1 MKSPFY
7 FLIAILVVLLDQITK
22 FLARSLIGPFETIK
36 VFPFLHLVS
45 VRNEGAAFGLFKGF
59 GNIPFILISLIAVIV
74 VIVLLIRGKED
85 RFGLALILGGAIGN
99 MIDRITMGSVTDFV
113 DVFAGRLHWP
123 AFNVADSALTI
134 GLVVMVVSSFFHLK
148 QQEKG

>member
-45 VRNEGAAFGLFKGF
+45 VRNEGAACGLFKGF

-99 MIDRITMGSVTDFV
+99 MIDRITLGSVTDFV

>member
-1 MKSPFY
+1 MKSHLY

-22 FLARSLIGPFETIK
+22 LLARSFIGPFDTIK
-36 VFPFLHLVS
+36 VSPFLHLVS

-59 GNIPFILISLIAVIV
+59 GNIPFIAISLIAAMV
-74 VIVLLIRGKED
+74 VIVLLVRGKEE

-113 DVFAGRLHWP
+113 DVFVGRFHWP
-123 AFNVADSALTI
+123 AFNVADSALTV
-134 GLVVMVVSSFFHLK
+134 GLVVMVVGSFIHLK
-148 QQEKG
+148 QKEKF

>member
-1 MKSPFY
+1 MKSPLY

-22 FLARSLIGPFETIK
+22 FLARSLIGPFDTIK

-59 GNIPFILISLIAVIV
+59 GNIPFIAISLIAIIV

-99 MIDRITMGSVTDFV
+99 MIDRIILGSVTDFV
-113 DVFAGRLHWP
+113 DVFAGRFHWP
-123 AFNVADSALTI
+123 AFNVADSALTV
-134 GLVVMVVSSFFHLK
+134 GLVVMVVSSFIHLK

>member
-1 MKSPFY
+1 MKSPLY

-113 DVFAGRLHWP
+113 DVFAGRFHWP

-134 GLVVMVVSSFFHLK
+134 GLVVMVVSSFVQLK

>member
-1 MKSPFY
+1 MKSPLY

-99 MIDRITMGSVTDFV
+99 MIDRITLGSVTDFV

>member
-1 MKSPFY
+1 MKSPLY

-99 MIDRITMGSVTDFV
+99 MIDRITLGSVTDFV

-134 GLVVMVVSSFFHLK
+134 GLVVMVVSSFVQLK

>member
-99 MIDRITMGSVTDFV
+99 MIDRITLGSVTDFV

-134 GLVVMVVSSFFHLK
+134 GLVVMVVSSFVQLK

>member
-99 MIDRITMGSVTDFV
+99 MIDRITLGSVTDFV
-113 DVFAGRLHWP
+113 DVFAGRFHWP

>member
-1 MKSPFY
+1 MKSPLH
-7 FLIAILVVLLDQITK
+7 FLIAILVVLLDQVTK
-22 FLARSLIGPFETIK
+22 FLARSFIGPLDTIR

-59 GNIPFILISLIAVIV
+59 GNVPFIAISLIAIIV

-99 MIDRITMGSVTDFV
+99 LIDRIAMGNVTDFV
-113 DVFAGRLHWP
+113 DVFAGRFHWP

-134 GLVVMVVSSFFHLK
+134 GLVVMVVSSFTHLK
-148 QQEKG
+148 EQESS

>member
-1 MKSPFY
+1 MKIPLY

-36 VFPFLHLVS
+36 VLPFLHLVS

-59 GNIPFILISLIAVIV
+59 GNIPFIVISLIAVIV
-74 VIVLLIRGKED
+74 VIVLLVRGKED
-85 RFGLALILGGAIGN
+85 RFGLSLILGGAIGN

-113 DVFAGRLHWP
+113 DVFAGRFHWP
-123 AFNVADSALTI
+123 AFNVADSALTV
-134 GLVVMVVSSFFHLK
+134 GLVVMVVSSFIQLK
-148 QQEKG
+148 PKEKV

>member
-1 MKSPFY
+1 MKSPLY

-22 FLARSLIGPFETIK
+22 FLARSLIGPFDTIK

-99 MIDRITMGSVTDFV
+99 MIDRITLGSVTDFV

-134 GLVVMVVSSFFHLK
+134 GLVVMVVSSFVQLK

>member
-1 MKSPFY
+1 MKSPLY

-22 FLARSLIGPFETIK
+22 LLARSFIGPLETIE
-36 VFPFLHLVS
+36 VLPFLHLVS

-59 GNIPFILISLIAVIV
+59 GNIPFIAISLIAIIV

-85 RFGLALILGGAIGN
+85 RLGLALILGGAIGN
-99 MIDRITMGSVTDFV
+99 LIDRIALGSVTDFV
-113 DVFAGRLHWP
+113 DVFAGRFHWP

-134 GLVVMVVSSFFHLK
+134 GLVVMVVSSFIHLK

>member
-113 DVFAGRLHWP
+113 DVFAGRFHWP